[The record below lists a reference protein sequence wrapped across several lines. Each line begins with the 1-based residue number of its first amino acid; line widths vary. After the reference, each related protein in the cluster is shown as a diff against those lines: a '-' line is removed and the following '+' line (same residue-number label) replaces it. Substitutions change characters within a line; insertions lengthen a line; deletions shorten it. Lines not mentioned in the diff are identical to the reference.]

1 MRTGNVTLKKPISQ
15 RKGDKTHML
24 QVCTNTEGGYECSCR
39 EGFRLDAGDNSSCV
53 PEEQAGHMA
62 GRHTFTSG
70 PEGNGGGGCV
80 ARCETGCSICSDSRF
95 G

>member
-1 MRTGNVTLKKPISQ
+1 
-15 RKGDKTHML
+15 ML

-39 EGFRLDAGDNSSCV
+39 EGFRLDTGDNSSCV

-70 PEGNGGGGCV
+70 PEGGGCV
-80 ARCETGCSICSDSRF
+80 ARCDTGCSICSDSRLRSLRF
-95 G
+95 GGSLACWPLH